1 MPCRERGLA
10 LVTVLFLLALLM
22 VLALMFSEKVIRAT
36 RGEALA
42 GARDQALQAAG
53 AGIEWARHLL
63 AANYRTSSGW
73 TTYLA
78 GAPDGER
85 YPATPALST
94 AIGPVGVD
102 IFLRDNP
109 DGDADPRHDNDLKL
123 FVLARARAGDGP
135 EVLIESLCALDAAG
149 GGYRQ
154 NGEDA
159 RRSGQSTADGPAE
172 PWAAPVTSFHLR
184 D

>member
-1 MPCRERGLA
+1 MPCHERGLA

-22 VLALMFSEKVIRAT
+22 VVALMFSDKVIRAT
-36 RGEALA
+36 RGETLA
-42 GARDQALQAAG
+42 GARDQGLQAAG

-73 TTYLA
+73 TAYLA

-85 YPATPALST
+85 YPATPVLST
-94 AIGPVGVD
+94 AIGTVPVE

-123 FVLARARAGDGP
+123 FVLARARAGEGP
-135 EVLIESLCALDAAG
+135 EVLVESLCVLDAAG
-149 GGYRQ
+149 AGYRQ
-154 NGEDA
+154 GGEDA
-159 RRSGQSTADGPAE
+159 RRSGQALAEGPAE
-172 PWAAPVTSFHLR
+172 PWAAPATTFHLR